1 MARKRSIWIRIQ
13 NGLKTV
19 NLDPDPEWREI
30 GQFGAGVARA
40 GGTICAMAVTEDHE
54 ILAARD
60 LLARYADVYP
70 LESAEMVPVED
81 IAESFLGLRV
91 KDAQLEDGVSG
102 MLKIREREI
111 SVNAAEGV
119 VWPRRRRFTIAHEVG
134 HWQLHKDDI
143 ADLVVTRTHDYVP
156 AAREKAKT
164 PEEIRERE
172 ANRFAAEL
180 LMPEDRIH
188 AAVDVHGADVVAQA
202 ERFNVSALSMAWRLY
217 NYGYITRRP
226 IRRDYEGLD

>member
-1 MARKRSIWIRIQ
+1 
-13 NGLKTV
+13 
-19 NLDPDPEWREI
+19 
-30 GQFGAGVARA
+30 
-40 GGTICAMAVTEDHE
+40 MAVTEDRE

-70 LESAEMVPVED
+70 LDGAEIVPVED
-81 IAESFLGLRV
+81 IAESFLRLRV
-91 KDAQLEDGVSG
+91 KDAPLDDGVSG
-102 MLKIREREI
+102 MLRSREMEI
-111 SVNAAEGV
+111 TVNALEGMR
-119 VWPRRRRFTIAHEVG
+119 WPRRRRFTIAHEVG

-180 LMPEDRIH
+180 LMPEDRVH
-188 AAVDVHGADVVAQA
+188 AAVDAHGADVVQQA

-226 IRRDYEGLD
+226 NRRDYEGLD

>member
-1 MARKRSIWIRIQ
+1 
-13 NGLKTV
+13 
-19 NLDPDPEWREI
+19 
-30 GQFGAGVARA
+30 
-40 GGTICAMAVTEDHE
+40 
-54 ILAARD
+54 
-60 LLARYADVYP
+60 
-70 LESAEMVPVED
+70 
-81 IAESFLGLRV
+81 
-91 KDAQLEDGVSG
+91 
-102 MLKIREREI
+102 
-111 SVNAAEGV
+111 
-119 VWPRRRRFTIAHEVG
+119 VG

-217 NYGYITRRP
+217 NYGYIKRRP
-226 IRRDYEGLD
+226 YRGDYEGLD

>member
-1 MARKRSIWIRIQ
+1 
-13 NGLKTV
+13 
-19 NLDPDPEWREI
+19 
-30 GQFGAGVARA
+30 
-40 GGTICAMAVTEDHE
+40 MAVTEDRE

-60 LLARYADVYP
+60 LLARYAEVYP
-70 LESAEMVPVED
+70 LDSAEIVPVED

-91 KDAQLEDGVSG
+91 KDAELERGVSG
-102 MLKIREREI
+102 MLEIRTREI

-119 VWPRRRRFTIAHEVG
+119 TWPRRRRFTIAHEVG

-188 AAVDVHGADVVAQA
+188 AAVDAHGADVVEQA
-202 ERFNVSALSMAWRLY
+202 ERFNVSALSMAWRLF

-226 IRRDYEGLD
+226 YRGDYEGLD

>member
-1 MARKRSIWIRIQ
+1 MVQHIWTRVQ
-13 NGLKTV
+13 NRAKTV
-19 NLDPDPEWREI
+19 NLDPGPEWREN
-30 GQFGAGVARA
+30 GQFGAGVTRA
-40 GGTICAMAVTEDHE
+40 GGTICGVAVTEDRE
-54 ILAARD
+54 ILAARE

-70 LESAEMVPVED
+70 LESAEIVPVED
-81 IAESFLGLRV
+81 IAESFLGLLV
-91 KDAQLEDGVSG
+91 KDAKLDDGVSG
-102 MLKIREREI
+102 MLRIREREI
-111 SVNAAEGV
+111 TVNATEGV

-180 LMPEDRIH
+180 LMPEDRVH

-226 IRRDYEGLD
+226 NRRDYEGLD